1 MHLIYSVFNKTVF
14 LISAV
19 VTQLY
24 VVDLIKLNLERK

>member
-1 MHLIYSVFNKTVF
+1 MHLVYCVFNKTLN

-24 VVDLIKLNLERK
+24 IVVLIKLNLERN